1 MNSLHVAMTGTGLL
15 LHFLTRYG
23 EFWRNP
29 ATPRPT
35 PWGYVLQDPVAW
47 SVAAI
52 GAGVSYVA
60 LPELGPLVGLSAT
73 PAGSFAAGY
82 IGSSLSAK
90 LPAILAHKLAGIR

>member
-1 MNSLHVAMTGTGLL
+1 MEPLHVAMTATGLL

-29 ATPRPT
+29 ATAKPT
-35 PWGYVLQDPVAW
+35 PWAYVMQDPVAW
-47 SVAAI
+47 AVATI

-90 LPAILAHKLAGIR
+90 IPAILAPKLAGIR